1 MERRRRE
8 VIRRERDGFP
18 RVRTRDGEGQRRIPR
33 CLHVQEGEAEPG
45 RDPGAVRGL
54 RTTGE
59 QKQFFLGIEQFTVY
73 YFLHLFFRSSVSSE
87 RPSSNSSF
95 ALRKQNR
102 VRSLSPSRS
111 LPSLSSAPPS
121 TSGSSGGGGSRKR
134 RGRRRRRRSL
144 PRWQPSRNCQTS
156 SCSCRCHRNPPQCL
170 RLIQMPTEEKIP
182 LPLPLPKQGRRRSRR
197 IAPLFFP
204 LPPLP
209 PRRLLLPLS
218 RSPALRGETSLQ
230 PSRPRLRPHKT
241 ILPPRPRPPPRVSP
255 SPQTGRTI

>member
-1 MERRRRE
+1 MEKDKE
-8 VIRRERDGFP
+8 ESPVVSMSKKERLNLDEILELCADYE
-18 RVRTRDGEGQRRIPR
+18 RQVSRSS
-33 CLHVQEGEAEPG
+33 
-45 RDPGAVRGL
+45 
-54 RTTGE
+54 
-59 QKQFFLGIEQFTVY
+59 FFSALNSIY
-73 YFLHLFFRSSVSSE
+73 YFFLHLFFRSSVSSE